1 MVSRQKEGHAIWWLP
16 PSIVS
21 LETKTE
27 QKNKNAVWFKNFHA
41 TLQFLFPDDILFQQI
56 IYTNLRNM
64 NAWRKIKWIQFL
76 GLNGFCLLVFV
87 SLCSRREDKLRIP
100 SGWLCH
106 LAPEIVCQLSPETAE
121 DQLPFS
127 KQSDVF
133 AFGWVHFSTRDAEK
147 HMSLMLKFLWDSNW
161 NPGIINGSSCAP
173 VWCIHE
179 KFWAVNGALLKIHS
193 TSTPTDKRDT

>member
-41 TLQFLFPDDILFQQI
+41 TLQFLSPDDILFQQI

-64 NAWRKIKWIQFL
+64 NAWRKIKWIQLL

-147 HMSLMLKFLWDSNW
+147 HVFDAQISVGLQLEPRDYQWEFMCPCVVHSWEIFGCKW
-161 NPGIINGSSCAP
+161 
-173 VWCIHE
+173 
-179 KFWAVNGALLKIHS
+179 GAIKNS
-193 TSTPTDKRDT
+193 